1 MNGHSSSSSCSSQV
15 GLYCHSATCV
25 DIQWNEML
33 CLTGPRCYMNT
44 DIQQWRNLRINLQT
58 TNLRLSTRSSVCE
71 KCRELIEDSVLLQV
85 ACTPQHF
92 ELHTKVW
99 QFFPVMWGG
108 VGGVGGLYGASE
120 RGGVIW
126 VYYNV
131 CYTNVKCVI
140 PMLSHRQL
148 SNNNGIKTKLYQVV
162 KLQEFFYLKLQ
173 NCTGT
178 EECSR

>member
-1 MNGHSSSSSCSSQV
+1 MNGHRSSSSCSSQV

-44 DIQQWRNLRINLQT
+44 DIQQWSNLRINLQT
-58 TNLRLSTRSSVCE
+58 TNLQLSTRSSVCE
-71 KCRELIEDSVLLQV
+71 KCRERIEDSVLLQV

-92 ELHTKVW
+92 ELPKKFDS
-99 QFFPVMWGG
+99 FFLWCGK
-108 VGGVGGLYGASE
+108 VGGGGGLVRGLYGASE
-120 RGGVIW
+120 RDGVIW

-148 SNNNGIKTKLYQVV
+148 SNNNGIKNKVISG
-162 KLQEFFYLKLQ
+162 
-173 NCTGT
+173 C
-178 EECSR
+178 